1 VVVDTREQAGY
12 LNAAIRERLVTDGR
26 VDENQAVT
34 TLAGQR
40 IGAGDR
46 IATRRNDRDLGVANR
61 DTWTVTAVG
70 RSGGLVVAPAGA
82 AGGDVTPTGVTPS
95 PTEQRVLPAGYVTAH
110 VELAYVST
118 AHGVQGDTVSAAHVV
133 IGEHTGAASAYV
145 GMTRGRSANTAHLIA
160 TDPAEARERWIAVFG
175 RNRADLGPAH
185 AAELAAR
192 EAARYAP
199 ARPAEQALADLHR
212 AWMAEQRCL
221 DRLAFQE
228 PQRDG
233 LRQIVALEAHTE
245 ELDCLEASHQRAVL
259 NAEQAKERAEAS
271 GAAIAA
277 RADRIRE
284 ALFRDWDGERGT
296 AHAAAKVVT
305 HGPGPLGLRRSAV
318 TGAGEQLADWADR
331 WRPHVPSLPTDPGAI
346 ARIAGWFDDR
356 PALWAA
362 FDVSARR
369 TAERGH
375 PEQAALRAAAD
386 AAQRAQQHAR
396 HTLAEVRRRH
406 DDRLDHFGTLAWL
419 SDPEVRLADVE
430 RDLTTTTQEL
440 SAVQARITQLS
451 AEPAILAQP
460 ADRLTQERDPWRAL
474 RDDEGSARRARAVQ
488 STAPQPA
495 IRVPPPPPVSLGPR
509 PSAGPHIGR

>member
-1 VVVDTREQAGY
+1 MALLGDRHQLTAVGRGGVLDLAARQVDPTAHLTLDAVHRFTRTDATGRIVPDSEYADLTLAMRRGEDPGAVFDALAARGQIRLHPDAASLQDTVAAIAAVSAGQGEPVAVVVDTREQAGY

-212 AWMAEQRCL
+212 AWTAEQRCL

-331 WRPHVPSLPTDPGAI
+331 WRPHVPSLPTDPCWSGLCLVVEL
-346 ARIAGWFDDR
+346 RGLEPLTPTLPGR
-356 PALWAA
+356 L
-362 FDVSARR
+362 
-369 TAERGH
+369 ER
-375 PEQAALRAAAD
+375 
-386 AAQRAQQHAR
+386 
-396 HTLAEVRRRH
+396 VR
-406 DDRLDHFGTLAWL
+406 G
-419 SDPEVRLADVE
+419 
-430 RDLTTTTQEL
+430 
-440 SAVQARITQLS
+440 
-451 AEPAILAQP
+451 
-460 ADRLTQERDPWRAL
+460 
-474 RDDEGSARRARAVQ
+474 
-488 STAPQPA
+488 
-495 IRVPPPPPVSLGPR
+495 R
-509 PSAGPHIGR
+509 PS